1 MIKLAFVK
9 YGGLASGGTEI
20 HLQTLAANLPK
31 NIFSV
36 DYYYC
41 DSTPYIGSEW
51 VHPDTDPFRE
61 KYLRKNNVNL
71 IKFDVE
77 AKDITKKTHPWVNTK
92 FWEVFNEEKYDVIIS
107 AKQATQNIHLQKLQ
121 ISL

>member
-1 MIKLAFVK
+1 MLNTVGWHLVGLK
-9 YGGLASGGTEI
+9 YTFK
-20 HLQTLAANLPK
+20 HLLLIYLK
-31 NIFSV
+31 IFFSV

-41 DSTPYIGSEW
+41 DSTPYIGSDW

-77 AKDITKKTHPWVNTK
+77 AK
-92 FWEVFNEEKYDVIIS
+92 IS
-107 AKQATQNIHLQKLQ
+107 QRKLIHG
-121 ISL
+121 